1 LTLRTIDEQAVNCKS
16 YNYNAFQTQNTE
28 PETQNTELFKQKKN
42 MSYTIIDGKAISEQI
57 KLEIAEEVKLMV
69 AAGGRPPHLAVII
82 VGHDGGSET
91 YVAHKTKS
99 CEQVGF
105 TSTKIRFEDDVTE
118 AELLTKIDELNKEDD
133 LDGFIVQLP
142 LPKHISEQKV
152 IEAIDYRKDVDGFH
166 PVNVGRL
173 SIGLPCYVSAT
184 PSGIMELLKRYQIPT
199 VGKNCVVIGRSNIVG
214 KPVASL
220 MMQKGYPGDATVTV
234 CHSRT
239 KNLKEIC
246 LQADIIIA
254 ALGQP
259 EFLTGDMVKNGAAV
273 IDVGTTRVPSDK
285 TKSGFRLSGDV
296 KFDEVAP
303 KCSFITP
310 VPGGVGPMTIVS
322 LLKNTLLAAK
332 GEIY

>member
-1 LTLRTIDEQAVNCKS
+1 
-16 YNYNAFQTQNTE
+16 
-28 PETQNTELFKQKKN
+28 
-42 MSYTIIDGKAISEQI
+42 MSFEIIDGKAISEQV
-57 KLEIAEEVKLMV
+57 KTEIAEEVKIMV
-69 AAGGRPPHLAVII
+69 AAGKRTPHLAVII

-91 YVAHKTKS
+91 YVAHKVKS

-105 TSTKIRFEDDVTE
+105 TSTKITFEDHVTE
-118 AELLTKIDELNKEDD
+118 AELLAKIIELNNDKG

-166 PVNVGRL
+166 PVNVGRM

-184 PSGIMELLKRYQIPT
+184 PSGIMELLKRYKIPT
-199 VGKNCVVIGRSNIVG
+199 SGKNCVIIGRSNIVG

-239 KNLKEIC
+239 NNLKEIC
-246 LQADIIIA
+246 RQADIIIA
-254 ALGQP
+254 ALGMP
-259 EFLTGDMVKNGAAV
+259 EFLTADMVKDGATV